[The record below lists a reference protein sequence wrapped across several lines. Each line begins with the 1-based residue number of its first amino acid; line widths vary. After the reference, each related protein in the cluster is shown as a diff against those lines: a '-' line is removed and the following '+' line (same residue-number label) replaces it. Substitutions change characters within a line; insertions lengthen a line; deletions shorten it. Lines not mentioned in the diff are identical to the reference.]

1 MTRRPVVTTL
11 RIATRGS
18 AQAQTQAE
26 VVAAQLQAAHP
37 GLEVELVLVETTGD
51 RRKDVPLH
59 VIGGQGVFVKEVQQ
73 AVLDG
78 RADLAVHS
86 AKDLPSTPTA
96 GLVIGAVTERRDPR
110 DALIGCKLNDLP
122 AGGPLPPDRCVAVLS
137 SRCCGPTSTFVE
149 LRGNIHTRLDKVPAG
164 GAIVMAAAALEVLGI
179 LDDVAAAT
187 PVELMAVDV
196 MVPQVGQ
203 GAVAVECAER
213 ASATRDLLA
222 AIEHGPTRQAV
233 DCERA
238 FLAELGSGCSL
249 PVGAHAVVVG
259 EGELCLRTFL
269 AGATGIYEGVHEGTA
284 DEAHAWAAEAA
295 GFARQAVGAA

>member
-1 MTRRPVVTTL
+1 VTTL

-26 VVAAQLQAAHP
+26 VVAAQLRAAHA
-37 GLEVELVLVETTGD
+37 GLGVELMLVETTGD
-51 RRKDVPLH
+51 RRTDVPLH

-86 AKDLPSTPTA
+86 AKDLPSTPTG
-96 GLVIGAVTERRDPR
+96 GLVIGAITERRDPR
-110 DALIGCKLNDLP
+110 DALVGCRLNDL
-122 AGGPLPPDRCVAVLS
+122 ADGATVATGSVRRRAQLSVLRPDL
-137 SRCCGPTSTFVE
+137 TFVE
-149 LRGNIHTRLDKVPAG
+149 LRGNIHTRLGKVPDG

-179 LDDVAAAT
+179 LDEIAAAT

-222 AIEHGPTRQAV
+222 AIEHGASRQAV

-295 GFARQAVGAA
+295 GFARRAVGAA

>member
-1 MTRRPVVTTL
+1 VTTL

-26 VVAAQLQAAHP
+26 VVAAQLQATHA

-73 AVLDG
+73 AVLDR
-78 RADLAVHS
+78 RADVAVHS

-96 GLVIGAVTERRDPR
+96 GLVIAALTERRDPR

-122 AGGPLPPDRCVAVLS
+122 AGGVVATGSVRRRAQLSVLRS
-137 SRCCGPTSTFVE
+137 DLTFVE
-149 LRGNIHTRLDKVPAG
+149 LRGNIHTRLNKVPDG
-164 GAIVMAAAALEVLGI
+164 GAIVMAAAALEVLGL
-179 LDDVAAAT
+179 LDDVAEVT

-203 GAVAVECAER
+203 GAVAAECAER

-295 GFARQAVGAA
+295 GLARQAVGAA

>member
-1 MTRRPVVTTL
+1 VTNL

-18 AQAQTQAE
+18 AQARTQAE
-26 VVAAQLQAAHP
+26 VVAAQLRAAHP
-37 GLEVELVLVETTGD
+37 GLGVELVFVETTGD
-51 RRKDVPLH
+51 RRTDVPLH

-86 AKDLPSTPTA
+86 AKDLPSTLTD

-110 DALIGCKLNDLP
+110 DALVGCKLNDL
-122 AGGPLPPDRCVAVLS
+122 AEGATVATGSVRRRAQLAVLRS
-137 SRCCGPTSTFVE
+137 DLDFVE
-149 LRGNIHTRLDKVPAG
+149 LRGNIHTRLGKVPEG

-179 LDDVAAAT
+179 LDEVAAAR

-222 AIEHGPTRQAV
+222 AIEHGPSRQAV
-233 DCERA
+233 ECERA

-269 AGATGIYEGVHEGTA
+269 AGGTGIYEGVHEGTA

>member
-1 MTRRPVVTTL
+1 VTNL

-18 AQAQTQAE
+18 AQARTQAE
-26 VVAAQLQAAHP
+26 VVAAQLRAAHP
-37 GLEVELVLVETTGD
+37 GLGVELVFVETTGD
-51 RRKDVPLH
+51 RRTDVPLH

-86 AKDLPSTPTA
+86 AKDLPSTLTD

-110 DALIGCKLNDLP
+110 DALVGCKLNDL
-122 AGGPLPPDRCVAVLS
+122 AEGATVATGSVRRRAQLAVLRS
-137 SRCCGPTSTFVE
+137 DLAFVE
-149 LRGNIHTRLDKVPAG
+149 LRGNIHTRLGKVPEG

-179 LDDVAAAT
+179 LDEVAAAR

-222 AIEHGPTRQAV
+222 AIEHGPSRQAV
-233 DCERA
+233 ECERA

-269 AGATGIYEGVHEGTA
+269 AGGTGIYEGVHEGTA
-284 DEAHAWAAEAA
+284 DEAHAWAAAAA

>member
-1 MTRRPVVTTL
+1 VTTL

-18 AQAQTQAE
+18 AQARTQAE
-26 VVAAQLQAAHP
+26 VVAAQLRAAHP
-37 GLEVELVLVETTGD
+37 GLDVELVLVETTGD
-51 RRKDVPLH
+51 RRTDVPLH

-96 GLVIGAVTERRDPR
+96 GLVIGAITERRDPR
-110 DALIGCKLNDLP
+110 DALVGCKLNDLVDG
-122 AGGPLPPDRCVAVLS
+122 ATVATGSVRRRAQLSMLRPDL
-137 SRCCGPTSTFVE
+137 TFVE
-149 LRGNIHTRLDKVPAG
+149 LRGNIHTRLGKVPDG

-179 LDDVAAAT
+179 LDEVAAST
-187 PVELMAVDV
+187 PVELMAVHA

-203 GAVAVECAER
+203 GAVAVECAEQ
-213 ASATRDLLA
+213 ASSTRDLLA
-222 AIEHGPTRQAV
+222 AIEHGPSRQAV

-249 PVGAHAVVVG
+249 PVGAYAVVVDD
-259 EGELCLRTFL
+259 GELCLRTFL
-269 AGATGIYEGVHEGTA
+269 AGATGVYEGIHEGTA

>member
-1 MTRRPVVTTL
+1 VTTL

-18 AQAQTQAE
+18 AQARTQAE
-26 VVAAQLQAAHP
+26 VVAAQLRAAHA

-51 RRKDVPLH
+51 RRTDVPLH
-59 VIGGQGVFVKEVQQ
+59 EIGGQGVFVKEVQQ

-110 DALIGCKLNDLP
+110 DVLIGCKLNDLV
-122 AGGPLPPDRCVAVLS
+122 AGATVATGSVRRRAQLSVLRS
-137 SRCCGPTSTFVE
+137 DLTFVE
-149 LRGNIHTRLDKVPAG
+149 LRGNIHTRLAKVPDG

-179 LDDVAAAT
+179 LDEVAASS
-187 PVELMAVDV
+187 PVETMAVDV

-269 AGATGIYEGVHEGTA
+269 AGATGVYEGVHEGTT
-284 DEAHAWAAEAA
+284 DEANAWAAEAA

>member
-1 MTRRPVVTTL
+1 
-11 RIATRGS
+11 
-18 AQAQTQAE
+18 
-26 VVAAQLQAAHP
+26 
-37 GLEVELVLVETTGD
+37 
-51 RRKDVPLH
+51 
-59 VIGGQGVFVKEVQQ
+59 
-73 AVLDG
+73 
-78 RADLAVHS
+78 
-86 AKDLPSTPTA
+86 
-96 GLVIGAVTERRDPR
+96 
-110 DALIGCKLNDLP
+110 
-122 AGGPLPPDRCVAVLS
+122 
-137 SRCCGPTSTFVE
+137 
-149 LRGNIHTRLDKVPAG
+149 
-164 GAIVMAAAALEVLGI
+164 MAAAALEVLGI

-187 PVELMAVDV
+187 PVELMAVDA

>member
-1 MTRRPVVTTL
+1 MPSSSVL
-11 RIATRGS
+11 RS
-18 AQAQTQAE
+18 
-26 VVAAQLQAAHP
+26 
-37 GLEVELVLVETTGD
+37 
-51 RRKDVPLH
+51 
-59 VIGGQGVFVKEVQQ
+59 
-73 AVLDG
+73 
-78 RADLAVHS
+78 DL
-86 AKDLPSTPTA
+86 
-96 GLVIGAVTERRDPR
+96 
-110 DALIGCKLNDLP
+110 
-122 AGGPLPPDRCVAVLS
+122 
-137 SRCCGPTSTFVE
+137 TFVE
-149 LRGNIHTRLDKVPAG
+149 LRGNIHTRLNKVPEG

-179 LDDVAAAT
+179 LDDVGAGTA
-187 PVELMAVDV
+187 VELMAVDV

-213 ASATRDLLA
+213 AAATRELLA

-269 AGATGIYEGVHEGTA
+269 AGATGIYEGVHEGAA